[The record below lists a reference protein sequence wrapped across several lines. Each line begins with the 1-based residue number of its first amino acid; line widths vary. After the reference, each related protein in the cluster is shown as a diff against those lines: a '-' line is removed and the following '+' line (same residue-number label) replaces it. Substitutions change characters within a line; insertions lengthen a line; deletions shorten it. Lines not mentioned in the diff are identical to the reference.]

1 MDLHP
6 GEQIVF
12 QGRPI
17 WRSILSFYI
26 TGFIGSVVIGVI
38 VALIAST
45 ALGVIVF
52 VVLFAIDVLVGFL
65 RRVSTRYTIT
75 TQRLRIERGL
85 LSKHV
90 QQTRIERVQNVNTNQ
105 TFVSR
110 ILRVG
115 TVDFDTA
122 GTDDSDFTFT
132 GDGNALYAA
141 YHDDEWGA
149 PVTDERGL
157 FERVSLEAFQSGLSW
172 LTILR
177 KREAFRAAF
186 ANFEPD
192 AVARFGDNDVD
203 RLLGDAGIVRHRGK
217 IEAAI
222 ANARA

>member
-26 TGFIGSVVIGVI
+26 TGFIGSVVIGIV
-38 VALIAST
+38 VALITST
-45 ALGVIVF
+45 TAGVLVF
-52 VVLFAIDVLVGFL
+52 LALFALDVLVGFI

-75 TQRLRIERGL
+75 TQRLRIERGIL
-85 LSKHV
+85 AKHV

-105 TFVSR
+105 TVVSR

-132 GDGNALYAA
+132 GVGNP
-141 YHDDEWGA
+141 HE
-149 PVTDERGL
+149 V
-157 FERVSLEAFQSGLSW
+157 VEAVDRAQ
-172 LTILR
+172 
-177 KREAFRAAF
+177 REASAAG
-186 ANFEPD
+186 PRTD
-192 AVARFGDNDVD
+192 G
-203 RLLGDAGIVRHRGK
+203 L
-217 IEAAI
+217 
-222 ANARA
+222 